1 MGGGRRVCVR
11 RELLVPAAS
20 PRAGD
25 GAVVGGGA
33 VGWASKK
40 VADFIHK
47 DDSERMQKIVKAA
60 IVELSNDY
68 LIQTEEEFDFC
79 MKMIKSEGAIN
90 PDLFKC
96 MYSAGKTDDGEDD
109 FLRASIA
116 YNSLEYYFGAT
127 ARYRK
132 TLHLNKNQATIDKY
146 VESLVVDI
154 EEASSQLIEN
164 KHIE

>member
-1 MGGGRRVCVR
+1 
-11 RELLVPAAS
+11 
-20 PRAGD
+20 
-25 GAVVGGGA
+25 
-33 VGWASKK
+33 
-40 VADFIHK
+40 
-47 DDSERMQKIVKAA
+47 MQKIVKAA

-90 PDLFKC
+90 PDLFKY

-127 ARYRK
+127 ARNRK

>member
-1 MGGGRRVCVR
+1 
-11 RELLVPAAS
+11 
-20 PRAGD
+20 
-25 GAVVGGGA
+25 
-33 VGWASKK
+33 
-40 VADFIHK
+40 
-47 DDSERMQKIVKAA
+47 
-60 IVELSNDY
+60 
-68 LIQTEEEFDFC
+68 

-90 PDLFKC
+90 PDLFKY

-116 YNSLEYYFGAT
+116 YNSLEYYFDAT
-127 ARYRK
+127 ARNRK